1 MIKQKKRHWL
11 ISVDHRHKNIEIK
24 VTNLMSTSSK
34 FKLVIEDS
42 KETSGED
49 VLVPEH
55 SVLELLEKKLLL
67 TG

>member
-1 MIKQKKRHWL
+1 MIKQKKRQWF

-42 KETSGED
+42 KETSDED
-49 VLVPEH
+49 VLVPKH
-55 SVLELLEKKLLL
+55 SALELLEKNLLL
-67 TG
+67 AG